1 MQTLLKFLFLFF
13 VFGLSII
20 IFPGCEKKSISINSA
35 DDELSEYYY
44 WSAGH
49 KIYVTLQK
57 GAYIIKLDEGVSRTE
72 LGSTLS
78 TKIYPYFSDS
88 LAAVFSD
95 QLTIDDLKSTKGIK
109 NAMYRFRLG
118 KSPFDLTG
126 EILIQPKPD
135 IEIIELLKIINNRA
149 FVQEKTKYDTYVLY
163 TEDWDKI
170 FDYANRLYESDLV
183 EYSHPNFRT
192 PLMFP

>member
-1 MQTLLKFLFLFF
+1 MKTLFKSLFLFF
-13 VFGLSII
+13 IFGVSII
-20 IFPGCEKKSISINSA
+20 IFPSCEKKSISKSTS

-57 GAYIIKLDEGVSRTE
+57 GAYIIKLDEGVSRAE
-72 LGSTLS
+72 LGGTLS

-88 LAAVFSD
+88 LAAIFSE
-95 QLTIDDLKSTKGIK
+95 QLTIDDLKSTEGIK
-109 NAMYRFRLG
+109 NAMNRFRQG
-118 KSPFDLTG
+118 ESPFDLTG

-135 IEIIELLKIINNRA
+135 IDIIELVKITNNRA
-149 FVQEKTKYDTYVLY
+149 FVQEKTIYNTYVLY

-170 FDYANRLYESDLV
+170 FDYANRLYESGLV

-192 PLMFP
+192 PLLFP

>member
-1 MQTLLKFLFLFF
+1 MKTLLKSFFLFYI
-13 VFGLSII
+13 FGLSII
-20 IFPGCEKKSISINSA
+20 ISPSCEKKSLSIST

-88 LAAVFSD
+88 LAAVFSE
-95 QLTIDDLKSTKGIK
+95 QLTIDDLKSTNGIK

-118 KSPFDLTG
+118 ESPFDLTG
-126 EILIQPKPD
+126 EILIQPKPN
-135 IEIIELLKIINNRA
+135 IEIIVYIN
-149 FVQEKTKYDTYVLY
+149 
-163 TEDWDKI
+163 
-170 FDYANRLYESDLV
+170 
-183 EYSHPNFRT
+183 
-192 PLMFP
+192 